1 MIRNIIF
8 DIGNVLTLFHPE
20 DYIHAVFD
28 KERAARLYKALFE
41 SGRWY
46 EIDTGSKTD
55 EEMIQSFLQE
65 EPALE
70 KEIRFLFDHINGFI
84 TLPAATAPWISRLH
98 KEGYSLYYLS
108 NYGTAM
114 RARTW
119 KNELSVLN
127 LFEGGIFSCDVH
139 LLKPDPAIYNL
150 LLNQYA
156 LNPADSVFLDDSPA
170 NVKTAEKLGM
180 HAIHVE
186 KQLQAIQDLDRL
198 LKEENDLL

>member
-1 MIRNIIF
+1 
-8 DIGNVLTLFHPE
+8 
-20 DYIHAVFD
+20 
-28 KERAARLYKALFE
+28 
-41 SGRWY
+41 
-46 EIDTGSKTD
+46 
-55 EEMIQSFLQE
+55 
-65 EPALE
+65 
-70 KEIRFLFDHINGFI
+70 
-84 TLPAATAPWISRLH
+84 
-98 KEGYSLYYLS
+98 
-108 NYGTAM
+108 M

-127 LFEGGIFSCDVH
+127 LFDGGLFSCDVH

-156 LNPADSVFLDDSPA
+156 LNPADSVFLDDSSA
-170 NVKTAEKLGM
+170 NVKTAAKLGM